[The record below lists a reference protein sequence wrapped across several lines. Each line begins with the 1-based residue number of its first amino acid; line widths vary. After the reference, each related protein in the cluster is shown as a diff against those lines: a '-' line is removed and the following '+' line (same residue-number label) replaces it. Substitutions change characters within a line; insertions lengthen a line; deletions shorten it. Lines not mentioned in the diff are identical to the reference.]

1 LYFAANI
8 IWGIKSR
15 EIRWA
20 GHVACMEERCLQG
33 FGRESCGKRPFGRS
47 GRDGRIILDW
57 ILKKSVG
64 GAWIDPFWFRIGT
77 LWVLVGVIMSLRAPY
92 NVESFLPS

>member
-8 IWGIKSR
+8 IRGIKSR

-20 GHVACMEERCLQG
+20 WRVAFMGERRGAYRVLVG
-33 FGRESCGKRPFGRS
+33 KVVGKRPYGRPR
-47 GRDGRIILDW
+47 GGGRIIHW

-64 GAWIDPFWFRIGT
+64 GAWIDPFWFRTGT
-77 LWVLVGVIMSLRAPY
+77 LGVLVSVMMNLRAP
-92 NVESFLPS
+92 

>member
-20 GHVACMEERCLQG
+20 GHVACMGERGGAYRVLVG
-33 FGRESCGKRPFGRS
+33 KAVGKRPVGRPRR
-47 GRDGRIILDW
+47 GGRIILDW

-64 GAWIDPFWFRIGT
+64 GAWIDPFWFRIGA
-77 LWVLVGVIMSLRAPY
+77 LGVFVSVIMNLRAP
-92 NVESFLPS
+92 